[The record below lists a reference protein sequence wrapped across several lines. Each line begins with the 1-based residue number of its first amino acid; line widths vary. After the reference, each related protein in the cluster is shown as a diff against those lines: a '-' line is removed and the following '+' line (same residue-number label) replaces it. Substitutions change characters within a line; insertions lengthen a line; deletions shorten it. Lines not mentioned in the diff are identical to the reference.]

1 MEYMLLATNLHF
13 RSFIGFIIVMTIV
26 GFCLMWVDRKRYKA
40 HTARS
45 EQMQQG
51 RAKAAPAQGATAD
64 TEAEPAT
71 EGEENKK
78 GKKKKQKE
86 PQPYHYE
93 KRISPT
99 ALFVIAGLFG
109 GVGELFAMLIG
120 KHLWYKWNFRVFIPL
135 LAALNIALAILIG
148 YFLLELGDDGILT
161 TLPEQIVRLIG

>member
-26 GFCLMWVDRKRYKA
+26 GFCLMWTDRNRLKA

-51 RAKAAPAQGATAD
+51 HAKASPTTEVNQD
-64 TEAEPAT
+64 TEAEQAV
-71 EGEENKK
+71 EVDDGKK

-93 KRISPT
+93 KRISPV
-99 ALFVIAGLFG
+99 ALFIVAGVFG

-135 LAALNIALAILIG
+135 AAVFNIVAAIAVG
-148 YFLLELGDDGILT
+148 AFLLELGDDGILT